1 MKYLHSV
8 KKKKKSTDSLNH
20 HLSPGPPEA
29 ATLPAHLLAPPLPL
43 QPRLLTPAL
52 VYFSEP
58 LSGPPISPL
67 LKGSDVN
74 TSPSKGESG
83 SELRPL
89 LWSSWGPS
97 NWPGT
102 DGFPYGSLCLEQ
114 PPPTSNTTPL
124 HPLTQS
130 PRISKALPHPLSLH
144 HKVLFLHHV
153 IFSSNIYD
161 RLSFYI

>member
-97 NWPGT
+97 NWPRHRWFPLWFPLPGT
-102 DGFPYGSLCLEQ
+102 
-114 PPPTSNTTPL
+114 TSTHL
-124 HPLTQS
+124 KHHSSS
-130 PRISKALPHPLSLH
+130 PPHPEPSDLKSPSSSPLSTP
-144 HKVLFLHHV
+144 
-153 IFSSNIYD
+153 
-161 RLSFYI
+161 